1 MTLRQTRLPRRIVT
15 TKRMPWEAKLSKRLL
30 SLDIG
35 ITTGYAVHNFEGEL
49 LEYGEITEHALKQ
62 EVARL
67 RDQYKVS
74 RSVAE
79 RPIIIRGRLG
89 DRLAKL
95 IFIVESEL
103 MRQVQMIDSAQWKPS
118 PSKKHPTPQG
128 TSTHVKDAIRI
139 GHWYLGR
146 L

>member
-1 MTLRQTRLPRRIVT
+1 
-15 TKRMPWEAKLSKRLL
+15 MPWEAKLSKRLL